1 MPPPLATCAPHTN
14 PHYSYGK
21 GDSDGLPS
29 CSQPNDL
36 ADPCGFHPLLL
47 RRVPSASL
55 YPEEML
61 AQWSSNLVQPSVV
74 HSDANDDNI
83 YTKNSPQCHSV
94 PSNNPNGHGTSH
106 QALLRPTSLL
116 PPAPRF
122 TRSLSDTGKVECR
135 LISTGSSKCHETNTD
150 STSTAESEP
159 LKRLTAQ
166 IGDVSLEQ
174 ETLSTPPTS
183 PITPV
188 PSLTTSC
195 QSRSSFAISDRSPCT
210 AVDSSQNYFESL
222 LPQDSDNVM
231 ASSQGKYETSIDSRA
246 HGIRSPLSRP
256 LLYQEDPLCWA
267 LQPTNLSS
275 GSNLGPSRHIL
286 HSELG
291 ATTSHLPH
299 VFERQKEVSYI
310 DWDDEDDHRSYR
322 SPLMRIKKSFTDL
335 RAAERF
341 IAEANVQVR
350 RRNIRTRRQ
359 MTTNGLSNLQHDETR
374 EANRQYCHNRQS
386 VNMSKD
392 KSSLAPRSSK
402 LRKRPSTNMSPPA
415 QPRITSRTVTLDQPL
430 TKGIDGTRCEDND
443 TLSALPHDTSVLAPP
458 TPPSTGKRKRA
469 NTTTSER
476 SEEVQK
482 KKKPKLGVVG
492 KLVSRLLGAKKGR
505 SSTFSDLSR

>member
-1 MPPPLATCAPHTN
+1 MPLPLATCEPHTN

-29 CSQPNDL
+29 CSQPYDL

-47 RRVPSASL
+47 HRVPSASL

-61 AQWSSNLVQPSVV
+61 EQWSSNLVQPSVV

-83 YTKNSPQCHSV
+83 YTKNSPQCPSA
-94 PSNNPNGHGTSH
+94 PSNNTYGNGTSH
-106 QALLRPTSLL
+106 RALLRPTSLL

-122 TRSLSDTGKVECR
+122 TRPLSDTGKVECR
-135 LISTGSSKCHETNTD
+135 LISTGSSICHDTNTN
-150 STSTAESEP
+150 STSTVESEA

-174 ETLSTPPTS
+174 DTLSTPPTS

-195 QSRSSFAISDRSPCT
+195 QSRSSFAISDSSPCT
-210 AVDSSQNYFESL
+210 AVDSSRNYFESL
-222 LPQDSDNVM
+222 LPQDSDNAMV
-231 ASSQGKYETSIDSRA
+231 SSKGTYETSIGSRA
-246 HGIRSPLSRP
+246 HGIKSPLSSP
-256 LLYQEDPLCWA
+256 LLYQEDPLCRA

-275 GSNLGPSRHIL
+275 GSNLGLPRHIL

-291 ATTSHLPH
+291 ATTSNLPQA
-299 VFERQKEVSYI
+299 FERQKEVSYI
-310 DWDDEDDHRSYR
+310 DWDDEDDHRNYR

-350 RRNIRTRRQ
+350 RRNIRTWRQ
-359 MTTNGLSNLQHDETR
+359 MTTNGLSDLQHDETR
-374 EANRQYCHNRQS
+374 EANRQYRHNRPS
-386 VNMSKD
+386 VNMLSKD
-392 KSSLAPRSSK
+392 ESGLAPLSSK
-402 LRKRPSTNMSPPA
+402 LRKRPSTNLSP
-415 QPRITSRTVTLDQPL
+415 QGEPRITSRAMTLERNL
-430 TKGIDGTRCEDND
+430 VKGIDGTRCEDNN
-443 TLSALPHDTSVLAPP
+443 TLSVLPRDTGVLAPP
-458 TPPSTGKRKRA
+458 TPPSIGKRKRA
-469 NTTTSER
+469 NTTTSEQ
-476 SEEVQK
+476 SGEVQ

-505 SSTFSDLSR
+505 SSTFSDMNR